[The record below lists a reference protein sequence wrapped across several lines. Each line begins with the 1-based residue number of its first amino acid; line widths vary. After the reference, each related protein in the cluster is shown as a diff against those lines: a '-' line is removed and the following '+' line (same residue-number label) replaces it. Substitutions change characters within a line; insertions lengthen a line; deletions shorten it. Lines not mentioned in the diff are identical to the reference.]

1 MKNLILSFYL
11 LFLPII
17 SYCQNFGFGTSNPLD
32 FVSIGINS
40 QLRVDSFGNIK
51 RINDVPYSFP
61 TLQGGIGS
69 VLTNNG
75 NGLLTWGSGSGV
87 LSLTAGT
94 GITLSNNT
102 GAITIS
108 SSGGGGGGLSGGL
121 TNFITKWTSASS
133 LGSSSLFDNGTNI
146 YVGSLS
152 QAYNKFEV
160 NVTNFDAIVGRATG
174 INWGVS
180 GFSTLNGTGVYGEN
194 NGTGYGVFGSSTST
208 VNAGVTGQN
217 TKTGYGVSGF
227 STSGIGVL
235 GIGGTHGVYGGT
247 SSSTSYGTLGFN
259 SNAVGTAVIGIG
271 NNLTLAGATLAAG
284 SGGSFKGL
292 STGLV
297 AVTSSTGESQ
307 AIYTLNNGAPCRVN
321 YFNGTTQ
328 YKILGTGTVSTVVD
342 GLNGEKVT
350 LHCSESPEIYFED
363 YGEGKLLNGK
373 VRISIDPI
381 FAKNVTVNEKHP
393 LRVFIQLEGNCN
405 GVYVTNKSVN
415 SFDIVELNNG
425 KSNVSFQ
432 WHIVCNRADEVLGT
446 KISRNADVRFE
457 RASPDLEIMNGPAI
471 EIMKAPA
478 IVERK

>member
-1 MKNLILSFYL
+1 M
-11 LFLPII
+11 
-17 SYCQNFGFGTSNPLD
+17 
-32 FVSIGINS
+32 
-40 QLRVDSFGNIK
+40 
-51 RINDVPYSFP
+51 
-61 TLQGGIGS
+61 
-69 VLTNNG
+69 
-75 NGLLTWGSGSGV
+75 
-87 LSLTAGT
+87 
-94 GITLSNNT
+94 
-102 GAITIS
+102 
-108 SSGGGGGGLSGGL
+108 
-121 TNFITKWTSASS
+121 
-133 LGSSSLFDNGTNI
+133 
-146 YVGSLS
+146 
-152 QAYNKFEV
+152 
-160 NVTNFDAIVGRATG
+160 
-174 INWGVS
+174 
-180 GFSTLNGTGVYGEN
+180 
-194 NGTGYGVFGSSTST
+194 
-208 VNAGVTGQN
+208 
-217 TKTGYGVSGF
+217 
-227 STSGIGVL
+227 

-373 VRISIDPI
+373 VLISIDPI
-381 FAKNVTVNEKHP
+381 FAKNVTVNVKHP

>member
-17 SYCQNFGFGTSNPLD
+17 SYCQNFGFGTSTPLD

-121 TNFITKWTSASS
+121 TNFIPKWTSASS

-160 NVTNFDAIVGRATG
+160 NVANFDAIVGRATG
-174 INWGVS
+174 INYGVS
-180 GFSTLNGTGVYGEN
+180 GFSTLGGVGVYGEN
-194 NGTGYGVFGSSTST
+194 NGTGFGIYGSST
-208 VNAGVTGQN
+208 
-217 TKTGYGVSGF
+217 KTGFGVYGF
-227 STSGIGVL
+227 SASGVGVL
-235 GIGGTHGVYGGT
+235 GATA
-247 SSSTSYGTLGFN
+247 SSTSFGTIGLN
-259 SNAVGTAVIGIG
+259 SNAAGTAVVGIG
-271 NNLTLAGATLAAG
+271 NNLTIAGSTLAAG

-307 AIYTLNNGAPCRVN
+307 AIYTINNGAACRVN
-321 YFNGTTQ
+321 HFNGTTQ

-415 SFDIVELNNG
+415 SFDVVELNNG
-425 KSNVSFQ
+425 KSNISFQ

-457 RASPDLEIMNGPAI
+457 RASPDLEIMNGPAL

-478 IVERK
+478 VIERK